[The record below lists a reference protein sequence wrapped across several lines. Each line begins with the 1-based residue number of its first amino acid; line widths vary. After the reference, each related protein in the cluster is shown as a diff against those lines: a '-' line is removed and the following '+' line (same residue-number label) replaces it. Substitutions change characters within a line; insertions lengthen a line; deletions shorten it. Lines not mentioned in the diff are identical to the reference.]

1 MELLNEWWP
10 TIREAALAVD
20 PIYWA
25 SGGGLLLVLITVF
38 SLRKKTHRKRLNA
51 VAPRLQLQS
60 FQVAPLGR
68 DAFFKLRNGGEP
80 ATISSLTVTN
90 RNDIKIK
97 NSIAGHQLEKDRE
110 YSILLE
116 AVGAQKIDRDLIFE
130 LTYVDQLGNV
140 YQQSLQ
146 TGNSTGAAPKIKK
159 KR

>member
-10 TIREAALAVD
+10 SIREAVLAVD
-20 PIYWA
+20 PVYWV
-25 SGGGLLLVLITVF
+25 SGGGLLVVLVAVL
-38 SLRKKTHRKRLNA
+38 SLRGRKHRKQLNA
-51 VAPRLQLQS
+51 AAPKLHLQS
-60 FQVAPLGR
+60 FQIAPLGR

-146 TGNSTGAAPKIKK
+146 AGNTTVAAPKIKK